1 MQKTSPLPL
10 LMSKVNEFVFF
21 FFFRVRVGFWVGV
34 SVGVRFGVEVRVRH
48 GVRFEVRY
56 IFSLYALIP
65 FLNH

>member
-10 LMSKVNEFVFF
+10 LMSKVSEFVFF
-21 FFFRVRVGFWVGV
+21 FFFRVMVGFWVEV